1 MEKYKIETLAAI
13 DKLRLLAY
21 LSVYWI
27 VKKNKKLLSRGACLI
42 KINTLIYP
50 HAMPHSLFQLHRI
63 EATILFFPQQLMYTL
78 MVKSISAGVSF
89 AFCPV
94 PLSQNAVV

>member
-1 MEKYKIETLAAI
+1 MF
-13 DKLRLLAY
+13 AY

-27 VKKNKKLLSRGACLI
+27 VKKSKKQLPRGAYLI

-63 EATILFFPQQLMYTL
+63 EATVLFFQQQLMYIV
-78 MVKSISAGVSF
+78 MVKSISAGVNF
-89 AFCPV
+89 AFCHM
-94 PLSQNAVV
+94 PLSQNAIV